1 MLARNILA
9 LAVGAAGGALFFWL
23 RMPLAWMLGAMTGTA
38 LLALFGGRPEVVT
51 WLRSGLIMVL
61 GVLLGSSFT
70 PELVGHLRDWADSFG
85 MLLVYLPLL
94 SLLGYAVF
102 RYIGRLD
109 PTTSYFSGMPGG
121 LSEMVTVG
129 TEEGGDTAV
138 ISLLHAIRVFTVV
151 MLIPFYFRYAEGLV
165 VPSGVAVLGP
175 THLTWLDALLLLLC
189 IGVGGPLAGW
199 LRLPASQLLGP
210 MLFSAGIHLGGLT
223 DGKPPAEL
231 VAIAQIG
238 VGAALGCRFA
248 GLKWSRVAR
257 IVLLSLLAT
266 ALMLTAAIL
275 MSKLIESFAGISA
288 AGALLA
294 FAPGGLAEMSLVA
307 LGLGIDTAYV
317 ATMHIVRVII
327 VVIIAPLA
335 WKAISRKTG

>member
-1 MLARNILA
+1 MLGRNVLA
-9 LAVGAAGGALFFWL
+9 LAAGAAGGALFYWL
-23 RMPLAWMLGAMTGTA
+23 RMPLAWMLGAMTATA
-38 LLALFGGRPEVVT
+38 VLALSGARPEVVS

-61 GVLLGSSFT
+61 GVLLGSSFS
-70 PELVGHLRDWADSFG
+70 PALLGHLRDWVDSFVA
-85 MLLVYLPLL
+85 LIIYLPLL
-94 SLLGYAVF
+94 SALGYAVF
-102 RYIGRLD
+102 RYVGRLD

-129 TEEGGDTAV
+129 TEQGGDTAV

-151 MLIPFYFRYAEGLV
+151 MLIPFYFRYVEGLV
-165 VPSGVAVLGP
+165 VPSGVTVLGP
-175 THLTWLDALLLLLC
+175 THLTPLDALLLLGC
-189 IGVGGPLAGW
+189 IAIGGPLAGW

-210 MLFSAGIHLGGLT
+210 MLLSAGIHFGGLT

-231 VAIAQIG
+231 VAVAQIG

-248 GLKWSRVAR
+248 GLKWTRIAR
-257 IVLLSLLAT
+257 IALLSLLAT
-266 ALMLTAAIL
+266 LLMLSAAAL
-275 MSKLIESFAGISA
+275 TSKLIETFAGISA

-317 ATMHIVRVII
+317 ATMHLVRVIL

-335 WKAISRKTG
+335 WKLLARR

>member
-1 MLARNILA
+1 MLARNMLA
-9 LAVGAAGGALFFWL
+9 LAAGAAGGALFFWFRL
-23 RMPLAWMLGAMTGTA
+23 PLAWMLGAMTATA

-61 GVLLGSSFT
+61 GVLLGSSFS
-70 PELVGHLRDWADSFG
+70 PGLLGHLRDWVDSFG
-85 MLLVYLPLL
+85 ALVIYLPLL
-94 SLLGYAVF
+94 SALGYAVF

-109 PTTSYFSGMPGG
+109 PTTSYFSAMPGG

-129 TEEGGDTAV
+129 TEQGGDTAV

-165 VPSGVAVLGP
+165 VPSGVSALGP
-175 THLTWLDALLLLLC
+175 AHLTPLDALLLLGC
-189 IGVGGPLAGW
+189 IAIGGPLAGW

-210 MLFSAGIHLGGLT
+210 MLLSAGIHFGGLT
-223 DGKPPAEL
+223 DGRPPAEL

-248 GLKWSRVAR
+248 GLRWGRVAR
-257 IVLLSLLAT
+257 IAMLSLMAT
-266 ALMLTAAIL
+266 ILMLAAAIL
-275 MSKLIESFAGISA
+275 ASKLIERVAGINA

-317 ATMHIVRVII
+317 ATMHLVRVIL
-327 VVIIAPLA
+327 VVIVAPLA
-335 WKAISRKTG
+335 WKAISRR

>member
-1 MLARNILA
+1 MLARNVLA
-9 LAVGAAGGALFFWL
+9 LAVGAAGGAVFYWL
-23 RMPLAWMLGAMTGTA
+23 RMPLAWMLGAMTATA
-38 LLALFGGRPEVVT
+38 LLALFGARPEVVT

-70 PELVGHLRDWADSFG
+70 PDLLGHLGDWADSLA
-85 MLLVYLPLL
+85 LLLIYLPVL
-94 SLLGYAVF
+94 SFLGYAVF
-102 RYIGRLD
+102 RWIGRLD

-129 TEEGGDTAV
+129 TEQGGDTAV

-151 MLIPFYFRYAEGLV
+151 MLIPFYFRYADGLI
-165 VPSGVAVLGP
+165 VPSGVTVLGP
-175 THLTWLDALLLLLC
+175 THLTVLDGLLLLGC
-189 IGVGGPLAGW
+189 IAIGGPLAGF

-210 MLFSAGIHLGGLT
+210 MLLSAGIHLGGLT

-248 GLKWSRVAR
+248 GLQWGRIAR
-257 IVLLSLLAT
+257 IALLSLLAT
-266 ALMLTAAIL
+266 VLMLAAAVL
-275 MSKLIESFAGISA
+275 VSRLVEHFAGISA

-317 ATMHIVRVII
+317 ATMHIVRVIL
-327 VVIIAPLA
+327 VVIVAPLA
-335 WKAISRKTG
+335 WKVISRR